1 MIRLQPDQGY
11 LLYQL
16 CKTLASQTTDTRPCS
31 PFPYGLKILVSPLTT
46 SHSSLALSLIFQ
58 CGLDGKSALPV
69 HHQCCVPDKQSNQVC
84 HTRCQ
89 GFCPETPIEYFFRST
104 CQKMTTGRLETC
116 LSCKGCSSRE
126 HGLGSQHPHEGSQP
140 SDTPV
145 PGNPAPSSGPCRH
158 QACTQYTYILTNTT
172 LILIKSKYIF

>member
-31 PFPYGLKILVSPLTT
+31 PFQYGLKILVSPLTT
-46 SHSSLALSLIFQ
+46 SHSSLDLSLIFQ
-58 CGLDGKSALPV
+58 CGLDGKSALLV

-89 GFCPETPIEYFFRST
+89 GFCPETPIEYLLRST

-126 HGLGSQHPHEGSQP
+126 HGLDSQHPHEGSNHLTLESQGVQLPLLAPAGTRHAHSIHISSQTQP
-140 SDTPV
+140 SY
-145 PGNPAPSSGPCRH
+145 S
-158 QACTQYTYILTNTT
+158 
-172 LILIKSKYIF
+172 